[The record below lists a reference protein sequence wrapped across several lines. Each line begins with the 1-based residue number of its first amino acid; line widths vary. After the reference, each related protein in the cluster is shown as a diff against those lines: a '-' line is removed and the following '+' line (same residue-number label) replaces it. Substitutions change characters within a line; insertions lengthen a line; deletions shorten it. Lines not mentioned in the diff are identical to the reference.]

1 MTDLSQTTVLRLRRE
16 WRLVLIIGA
25 LSLFGPLCIDMYL
38 PSLPQISRDLH
49 AATWAVELSI
59 TGCLIGIAVGQLII
73 GPISDRVGRRPP
85 LMVGIACFVASAL
98 GCAAAPNAVS
108 LDVLRLI
115 MGLSGAAGIVIAR
128 ALVRDLYSGVQAA
141 RFFSAL
147 MLVTG
152 LGPILAPQLGAMI
165 LRFTSWRG
173 IFLTLAL
180 AGSVLLV
187 VAFFKVPEGLPPE
200 RRGSGGV
207 RAATSSL
214 ASVGG
219 DRSVVGYALIGS
231 LGFGAVFAYV
241 AGAPFVLQD
250 VYGLSPQVFGLVF
263 ALNGAGLVLGAQ
275 VNGRLVHRLGSE
287 RLLTT
292 GTLVMTAGG
301 LSFLG
306 AVITGLGGLAAVM
319 ASLFVVLF
327 GAGFINPNALT
338 LTLQHRPDAAGSAS
352 ALFGCSQFV
361 LGAAVAPL
369 VGVGGDHDALPMAIV
384 VCGLAAGAAS
394 LQLLHRKGWLRWVP
408 DAGGAI
414 GAGRSVGDA
423 ACQLAGSS
431 AEAGVG
437 AAQAAALVADPRETG
452 VRAR

>member
-1 MTDLSQTTVLRLRRE
+1 MTDLTPATVPPLRRE
-16 WRLVLIIGA
+16 WRLVLVIGA

-49 AATWAVELSI
+49 AATWAVQLSI
-59 TGCLIGIAVGQLII
+59 TGCLIGIALGQLVV

-85 LMVGIACFVASAL
+85 LMVGIGAFVVSSLA
-98 GCAAAPNAVS
+98 CAAVPDALS

-115 MGLSGAAGIVIAR
+115 QGLSGAAGIVIAR

-152 LGPILAPQLGAMI
+152 LGPILAPQVGAMI

-173 IFLTLAL
+173 IFVTLAI

-187 VAFFKVPEGLPPE
+187 VSFFKVPEGLPPE
-200 RRGSGGV
+200 RRGSGGIRSV
-207 RAATSSL
+207 AASL
-214 ASVGG
+214 MSVGR
-219 DRSVVGYALIGS
+219 DRSVVGYTLIGS

-241 AGAPFVLQD
+241 AGSPFVLQD
-250 VYGLSPQVFGLVF
+250 IYGLSPQVFGLVF
-263 ALNGAGLVLGAQ
+263 ALNGAALVLGAQ
-275 VNGRLVHRLGSE
+275 VNGRLVHRVGSE

-292 GTLVMTAGG
+292 GTLVMAAGG
-301 LSFLG
+301 LAFLG
-306 AVITGLGGLAAVM
+306 AATTGLGGLAGVL

-338 LTLQHRPDAAGSAS
+338 LTMQHRPDAAGSAS
-352 ALFGCSQFV
+352 ALYGCSQFV
-361 LGAAVAPL
+361 LGAAMAPL

-384 VCGLAAGAAS
+384 LCLLASGAAS
-394 LQLLHRKGWLRWVP
+394 LQLLHRTGWLRWAH
-408 DAGGAI
+408 DGGGRV
-414 GAGRSVGDA
+414 GAGRVA
-423 ACQLAGSS
+423 PR
-431 AEAGVG
+431 
-437 AAQAAALVADPRETG
+437 VADPAQAG
-452 VRAR
+452 IRAR